1 MRYELFEEVY
11 SISSN
16 DFREHRQV
24 RVLNRA
30 DDDEILRVPFAVWSR
45 FGMNHHP
52 RAIWAYS
59 VCKMMHFCHFKLKFY
74 RCEFNNILSSSSSTS
89 SNIPCCKTTCIMLAH
104 NNLKNTFGHC
114 MCMCLTQRMF
124 RIRANRS
131 VPLIQKSFRFS
142 ANTSVLLAFACFF
155 LCFGL
160 CGLAVQGVVVF
171 VDILRL
177 CCLLFLFSRLTDEN

>member
-1 MRYELFEEVY
+1 
-11 SISSN
+11 
-16 DFREHRQV
+16 
-24 RVLNRA
+24 
-30 DDDEILRVPFAVWSR
+30 
-45 FGMNHHP
+45 
-52 RAIWAYS
+52 
-59 VCKMMHFCHFKLKFY
+59 MHNCHFKLKFY
-74 RCEFNNILSSSSSTS
+74 RCEFNNILSNSSSTS

-160 CGLAVQGVVVF
+160 CGLAVQGVVVV
-171 VDILRL
+171 VDIL
-177 CCLLFLFSRLTDEN
+177 LLSLFYLYLAAARSGSFFFFSRRTVWLFFSKPPNGLALCF